1 MEFSNFLTFL
11 DHLPC
16 AQNCH
21 RCQGDSS
28 EKTNRIFILI
38 SRIVKKLHTYSVCSI
53 HSIFLYL
60 SSIESVSLI
69 TEEMI

>member
-1 MEFSNFLTFL
+1 MEFSDFLTFL

-28 EKTNRIFILI
+28 EKTNRIFIII
-38 SRIVKKLHTYSVCSI
+38 SRIVKKLHTY
-53 HSIFLYL
+53 L
-60 SSIESVSLI
+60 
-69 TEEMI
+69 